1 MALGLLDGLLDADT
15 RALVA
20 ERSRIVGILAEQMAC
35 SRREAADHLFHF
47 EAVTTSEG
55 QTVH

>member
-1 MALGLLDGLLDADT
+1 MMGLLDGLLNAES
-15 RALVA
+15 RALIA
-20 ERSRIVGILAEQMAC
+20 ERSRIIGIIAEQMAC
-35 SRREAADHLFHF
+35 SRREAADQLFHF